1 VPDRLRAQSLP
12 RAISTRRLIGS
23 FALPSLA
30 VLAAV
35 AVAVGALVHRETDS
49 QARRTSRIVTGVVAR
64 SVVAP
69 ALSDR
74 LMEGD
79 PATVAAFDAFVR
91 RRVLNRFVAHV
102 VLRTGEGRV
111 VYADQPGR
119 PPSVVLPPTAAERQL
134 LIQDPDDRRT
144 MLVALPSH
152 PDELASITAVSGPRG
167 PLLVELDVRRA
178 AVAGRASA
186 AFRLLLAIALGAL
199 ACVWILQLPIVVS
212 LGRRFR
218 RVHADREA
226 LLVQLLDAQAGERR
240 RIAADLHDGVVQ
252 DLAGIALSLRATA
265 ADLSSLS
272 PAAATQRLD
281 RAADGTVES
290 MRRLR
295 SLLLD
300 IYPPALSRS
309 TLEAA
314 ISDLVAP
321 LRAAGLSV
329 TAAID
334 PPELDREAIDLIY
347 RVAREAIRNVAAHAN
362 ASSVRIR
369 LLPAGGGAT
378 LEISDDGDGFAPD
391 APRAAEVG
399 GHFGLRLLRD
409 RARDAGATLR
419 ISSTPGQGT
428 TITLEVPAP

>member
-1 VPDRLRAQSLP
+1 M
-12 RAISTRRLIGS
+12 IGS

-30 VLAAV
+30 VFAAV
-35 AVAVGALVHRETDS
+35 ALAVGTLVHRETDS
-49 QARRTSRIVTGVVAR
+49 QARRTSRIVS
-64 SVVAP
+64 SVVAHSVIAP
-69 ALSDR
+69 AVSER
-74 LMEGD
+74 LLAGD
-79 PATVAAFDAFVR
+79 TATVAAFDALIR
-91 RRVLNRFVAHV
+91 RRVLNRYVAHV
-102 VLRTGEGRV
+102 LLRTAQGHV
-111 VYADQPGR
+111 VYSDQPGR
-119 PPSVVLPPTAAERQL
+119 PRVDLPPTAAEQRL
-134 LIQDPDDRRT
+134 LTQHPDDRPT
-144 MLVALPSH
+144 MFVALSSH
-152 PDELASITAVSGPRG
+152 PDLLASISAVSGPRG

-199 ACVWILQLPIVVS
+199 AFVWILQLPIVVS
-212 LGRRFR
+212 LARRFR
-218 RVHADREA
+218 RVQADREA

-252 DLAGIALSLRATA
+252 DLAGIALTLRATA
-265 ADLSSLS
+265 TDLSSLS
-272 PAAATQRLD
+272 PSAATQRLD

-329 TAAID
+329 TTAID
-334 PPELDREAIDLIY
+334 PPDIDHDAIDLIY
-347 RVAREAIRNVAAHAN
+347 RVAQEAIRNVAKHAN
-362 ASSVRIR
+362 ASSVRIM
-369 LLPAGGGAT
+369 LVPAGRGAT

-391 APRAAEVG
+391 APRAAEAG

-409 RARDAGATLR
+409 RAGDAGATLR
-419 ISSTPGQGT
+419 ISSTLDQGT
-428 TITLEVPAP
+428 TITLKVPAP